1 MKFVSGRCTRLSHK
15 YNDTHLCTYITITIV
30 KFIYFMNG
38 VNILVH
44 SIRFIFKNLEV
55 DRITLLSLKPVFAFV
70 IPFFEYF
77 AF

>member
-1 MKFVSGRCTRLSHK
+1 
-15 YNDTHLCTYITITIV
+15 
-30 KFIYFMNG
+30 MNG